1 MSFHHCALLVTS
13 LNTSLFLLVK
23 MDDYDFGGVRALIWH
38 IEEKIFLNSKKIM
51 VQSPI
56 PQTISLQSAPLT

>member
-1 MSFHHCALLVTS
+1 
-13 LNTSLFLLVK
+13 